1 MREPEVRARLAATGV
16 VPGVNTPEEFAA
28 YLRDENARWA
38 RIIREKGIKA
48 E

>member
-1 MREPEVRARLAATGV
+1 VD
-16 VPGVNTPEEFAA
+16 TPEEFAT
-28 YLRDENARWA
+28 YLKDENARWA